1 VKALGKLASL
11 SLVFFL
17 ALEIWCV
24 SMGAAGASQA
34 SSVPGCSQG
43 ISALEKAGCDYPA
56 FICPLGPVFS
66 LPSEGAFALFRDS
79 RFSKDVPCSI
89 MEGAFLGSSL
99 DDVSLREMKLRSA
112 SVNTPAQRVSIHLFN
127 SILSL

>member
-1 VKALGKLASL
+1 MKALGKLTSF

-24 SMGAAGASQA
+24 SMGFDGASLA
-34 SSVPGCSQG
+34 SSMPGCSHG

-66 LPSEGAFALFRDS
+66 LPSEGAFALFRGGG
-79 RFSKDVPCSI
+79 FCKDVL

-112 SVNTPAQRVSIHLFN
+112 SVNTPARRVSIHLFN